1 MDQERALEIARI
13 THDMDAT
20 RQAIRDTVGEIKER
34 VQESADWRQ
43 YVMGHPIA
51 SLVVAAACGLAL
63 ARILMPAARL
73 VATPLS
79 VAPWIVRQARPAP
92 LPGPWSRLF
101 GAVGLLTELAA
112 FPALVSRIR
121 ESLRTPA
128 GRTRR

>member
-20 RQAIRDTVGEIKER
+20 RQAIRDTVGELRER
-34 VQESADWRQ
+34 VHESADWRQ
-43 YVMGHPIA
+43 YVVARPIA

-73 VATPLS
+73 VRPPLS
-79 VAPWIVRQARPAP
+79 VAPWIARRARPAP

-101 GAVGLLTELAA
+101 GAASLLTELAA

-121 ESLRTPA
+121 ETLRSPG